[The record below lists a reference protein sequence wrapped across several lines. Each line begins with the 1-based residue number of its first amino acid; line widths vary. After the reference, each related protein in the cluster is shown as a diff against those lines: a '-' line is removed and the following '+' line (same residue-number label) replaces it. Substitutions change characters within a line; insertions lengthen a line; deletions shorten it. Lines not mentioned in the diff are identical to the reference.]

1 MRAVLA
7 ATLVLA
13 AGCGVGLDHE
23 RLGDRRYAEG
33 AWNDALAEYR
43 LAARQRRPSHELRAK
58 LGGAALRAGALT
70 DAAAAYQEL
79 AAGDIAGRGEGVEG
93 LVRTAR
99 AAVAAHDV
107 AALHQV
113 TDALQKV
120 APERVGEAVGP
131 ALADVLDDVTAD
143 AADLLLTA
151 ADLDRTVA
159 DSLVATWAE
168 LGARSGRCEGAEHAW
183 TGLMHRRPSP
193 AVAAR
198 ARAGIAGCRIEAGR
212 ALIAAGNLE
221 EAESALHVATLPGS
235 PDSLM
240 RLAWVLIGD
249 ARWAAGDSALAAEAY
264 RKATEGADED
274 NPLVQRAQEQLRR
287 LTGNP
292 IQP

>member
-1 MRAVLA
+1 MRPVLA
-7 ATLVLA
+7 AALVLA
-13 AGCGVGLDHE
+13 AGCRVGNDHE

-43 LAARQRRPSHELRAK
+43 LAARQHRPSHELRAK

-70 DAAAAYQEL
+70 DAASAYGEL
-79 AAGDIAGRGEGVEG
+79 AAGDITGRAEGVEG

-99 AAVAAHDV
+99 AAVAAHDM
-107 AALHQV
+107 AALHLV
-113 TDALQKV
+113 TGALQKS

-131 ALADVLDDVTAD
+131 ALGDVLDDVTAD

-151 ADLDRTVA
+151 ADLNRAAA
-159 DSLVATWAE
+159 DSLIATWAD
-168 LGARSGRCEGAEHAW
+168 LGARAGRCDGAEHAW
-183 TGLMHRRPSP
+183 TGLLRRRPAP

-198 ARAGIAGCRIEAGR
+198 ARGGIAGCRIEAGR
-212 ALIAAGNLE
+212 ALIASGNLE
-221 EAESALHVATLPGS
+221 EAESALHDATLPGS

-249 ARWAAGDSALAAEAY
+249 ARWAAGDSTLAAEAY
-264 RKATEGADED
+264 RKATAGGDED
-274 NPLVQRAQEQLRR
+274 NPLVQRALEQLRR
-287 LTGNP
+287 LSGNP